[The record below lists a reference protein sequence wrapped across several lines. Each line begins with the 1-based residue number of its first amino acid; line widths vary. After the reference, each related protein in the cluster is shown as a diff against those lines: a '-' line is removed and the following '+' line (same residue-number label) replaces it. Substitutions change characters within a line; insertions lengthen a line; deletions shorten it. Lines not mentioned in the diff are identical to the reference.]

1 GFSGAA
7 SLQIVT
13 NDQGNTGSGGPL
25 SGTDTINI
33 TVSDGGILQLSAST
47 YTVAENAGPAV
58 ITITRTGASAGTAT
72 VQIATSNGTA
82 TAGSDYTAVS
92 QTVTFNNGETSK

>member
-1 GFSGAA
+1 MANINAA
-7 SLQIVT
+7 LAGLSYQPTSNYQGSDSLTIVT

-25 SGTDTINI
+25 SDTDTVNI

-58 ITITRTGASAGTAT
+58 ITITRTGASAGSKRGR
-72 VQIATSNGTA
+72 QI
-82 TAGSDYTAVS
+82 
-92 QTVTFNNGETSK
+92 F